1 MRDVAIVGVSML
13 KFGRYPDKQVPELGA
28 QAVLLALND
37 AGITLKDVEI
47 MVSGNL
53 YQSNA
58 TVGQRILKEI
68 GQTGIPVVNVANACA
83 TGSTPSML
91 QRTLTPSGRST
102 IAATYGT
109 GTPGAD

>member
-37 AGITLKDVEI
+37 AGISLKDVQI

-58 TVGQRILKEI
+58 TEGQRIL
-68 GQTGIPVVNVANACA
+68 
-83 TGSTPSML
+83 
-91 QRTLTPSGRST
+91 
-102 IAATYGT
+102 
-109 GTPGAD
+109 